1 MENVMSKHGNMQ
13 VLKKKIIKKKRMEKS
28 DNGFC
33 LQSEVSG
40 STIYSYF
47 VEVYFKEI
55 ITLFYQLP
63 ERIFV
68 KKICFS
74 RKEQHQ
80 TCKFSIRI
88 FFLEYLNLAWHIAV
102 SRRVE
107 VR

>member
-1 MENVMSKHGNMQ
+1 MSKHGNMQ